1 MHSSVNPQ
9 EAQFAV
15 TTSIKGGEFVAD
27 VGGGGGGVGFGV
39 GVGGEACDGVSE
51 PEMAIACEITSD

>member
-15 TTSIKGGEFVAD
+15 STSIEGGEFVV
-27 VGGGGGGVGFGV
+27 VGGGGAVGF

-51 PEMAIACEITSD
+51 PEMPKIGRAHV